1 MDVGWILVWG
11 VIIGWVLIEELCAL
25 GKEFVERVSDID
37 IGGEIL
43 GFGGGVICLMISI
56 FLEFVLWLTE
66 GTFNTCY
73 SFLYLEIL
81 LWDLCFFGFCASC
94 VS

>member
-1 MDVGWILVWG
+1 
-11 VIIGWVLIEELCAL
+11 
-25 GKEFVERVSDID
+25 
-37 IGGEIL
+37 L

>member
-1 MDVGWILVWG
+1 LVWG

-56 FLEFVLWLTE
+56 FLEFVL
-66 GTFNTCY
+66 
-73 SFLYLEIL
+73 
-81 LWDLCFFGFCASC
+81 
-94 VS
+94 